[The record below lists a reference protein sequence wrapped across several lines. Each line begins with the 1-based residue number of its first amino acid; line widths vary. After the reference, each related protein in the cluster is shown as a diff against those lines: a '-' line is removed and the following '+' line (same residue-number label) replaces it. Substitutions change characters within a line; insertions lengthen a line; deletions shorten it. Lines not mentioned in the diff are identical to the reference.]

1 MLWFDRGPVGIW
13 NRHQTCTPRSL
24 RCHTFDKQ
32 AIVWHDNGAVNDIYK
47 TISRVLLRTV
57 VIAVSMPAALSIE
70 DAVAKSICSDINI
83 LIEEAPRDFSGIIVE
98 PSRGSSGYGVT
109 FELEGASDC
118 TVRQLLKGKSY
129 YCTWEF
135 RHRDAEAYMTFKAL
149 GQELQSCIGDRAILS
164 DDQNVNHP
172 DFYESRM
179 FLLDQAK
186 VSVSVKDKSAL
197 GSTFIFVSVEP
208 LSGT

>member
-1 MLWFDRGPVGIW
+1 M
-13 NRHQTCTPRSL
+13 
-24 RCHTFDKQ
+24 
-32 AIVWHDNGAVNDIYK
+32 NDLFK
-47 TISRVLLRTV
+47 KASRVLLRTV

-70 DAVAKSICSDINI
+70 DAVANSICSDINI
-83 LIEEAPRDFSGIIVE
+83 LIEEAPRDFSAIIVE
-98 PSRGSSGYGVT
+98 PSRGSGGYGVT

-118 TVRQLLKGKSY
+118 AVRQLLRGKSY

-149 GQELQSCIGDRAILS
+149 GQELESCIGDRAVLS

-172 DFYESRM
+172 DFYEARM

-197 GSTFIFVSVEP
+197 GSTFVFVSVEP
-208 LSGT
+208 LTGT